1 MRVRRPRA
9 RDSVTSGLWAGK
21 EPSVY
26 DHPKEPCVS
35 RGNPSTG
42 KLRVCMTT
50 CTGRHLDH
58 RALPPIGLPRWY
70 PKIFPWNR
78 RCGGM
83 IAWMGGEPSPKLS
96 RGKKKEYRNLEHG
109 LSSENSV
116 TVLAEREM
124 GCSVREKRGAEWSEP
139 GSICCRLR
147 RRRGAA
153 ATLPPV
159 CTGC

>member
-1 MRVRRPRA
+1 
-9 RDSVTSGLWAGK
+9 
-21 EPSVY
+21 VY

-83 IAWMGGEPSPKLS
+83 IAWVGGEPSPKLS
-96 RGKKKEYRNLEHG
+96 RGKNPWCFALG
-109 LSSENSV
+109 V
-116 TVLAEREM
+116 V
-124 GCSVREKRGAEWSEP
+124 GCLVQ
-139 GSICCRLR
+139 RLR
-147 RRRGAA
+147 VGEGVGA
-153 ATLPPV
+153 
-159 CTGC
+159 CT